1 MRLRTA
7 VLTALATLVASAPA
21 QAATFTVTTT
31 ADTPGASAC
40 TAAVCT
46 VRAAIAAA
54 AANGTAADDVIVLPA
69 GQYAV
74 DASLGAL
81 TIPSGATRI
90 TLQGAGANTTVI
102 EPPNGTRAL
111 VIAT

>member
-1 MRLRTA
+1 MGVRTVA
-7 VLTALATLVASAPA
+7 LTGLAMLAAAAPA

-40 TAAVCT
+40 TAALCT
-46 VRAAIAAA
+46 VRTAIAAA
-54 AANGTAADDVIVLPA
+54 AANGTGADDVIVLPA

-74 DASLGAL
+74 DASLGTL

-111 VIAT
+111 